1 MASLPCS
8 APATLALHPQQL
20 AFGSFTA
27 GPPDVHQAAPVSFLA
42 SPFGFSGFARRRT
55 RQQALPRVPA
65 GECEIVA
72 KTRLVLQVRATAGHG
87 LTIRSSRVRFA
98 ASAQCG
104 NLLHHAKAA
113 HRPGLAQALALR
125 NSWSCSR
132 SSVTS
137 GSRVGPREL
146 SRLRLTSGF
155 GDQSAHFRGNRSEE
169 QVVGPSTTC
178 SPQMQS
184 TKITALTTR
193 SSRRRFVASPVCVR
207 YARTRRRTVHG
218 AA

>member
-8 APATLALHPQQL
+8 APATLALHSQQL
-20 AFGSFTA
+20 AFGSFTT
-27 GPPDVHQAAPVSFLA
+27 GPPDVHQAVPVALLA
-42 SPFGFSGFARRRT
+42 SPFCIMRFARRRT

-113 HRPGLAQALALR
+113 NRPGLAQAL
-125 NSWSCSR
+125 
-132 SSVTS
+132 
-137 GSRVGPREL
+137 
-146 SRLRLTSGF
+146 
-155 GDQSAHFRGNRSEE
+155 GNIRDYIA
-169 QVVGPSTTC
+169 PSLC
-178 SPQMQS
+178 G
-184 TKITALTTR
+184 
-193 SSRRRFVASPVCVR
+193 SSRHPWDVFDHEQRPRRSMVDAF
-207 YARTRRRTVHG
+207 G
-218 AA
+218 LG